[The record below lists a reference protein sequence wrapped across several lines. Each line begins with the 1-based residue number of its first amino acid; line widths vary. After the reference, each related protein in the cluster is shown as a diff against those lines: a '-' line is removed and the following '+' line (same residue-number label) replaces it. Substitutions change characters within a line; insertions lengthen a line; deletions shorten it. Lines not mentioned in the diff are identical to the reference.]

1 MQHRATLRYT
11 EDLVSR
17 AVFAFWRRSV
27 GVGVL
32 VAVGLMIAML
42 VWRLA
47 EGDRS
52 WLVGLM
58 AAIVLIGILLPLMV
72 YLVHYRNSIGKF
84 RQMAEPLAEFI
95 ADEDQFTLSSS
106 LGATTLKWNA
116 VTEVWRL
123 DTLWLLLFSKAQFVT
138 LPLEGMSE
146 QMRSFVLDKVRAAGG
161 KIAV

>member
-1 MQHRATLRYT
+1 
-11 EDLVSR
+11 
-17 AVFAFWRRSV
+17 
-27 GVGVL
+27 
-32 VAVGLMIAML
+32 ML

-52 WLVGLM
+52 WLVGLV
-58 AAIVLIGILLPLMV
+58 AALVLIGVLLPLMV

-123 DTLWLLLFSKAQFVT
+123 ETLWLLLFSKAQFVT

-146 QMRSFVLDKVRAAGG
+146 QMRSFILDKVRAAGG